1 MKQKKVKPGE
11 TGPAPNKVEE
21 DLSGLAALAEKAKK
35 ATDRA
40 TQMKKVRKVKK
51 GGYFCVC
58 GMPRRQCGIGPH
70 EWREY

>member
-1 MKQKKVKPGE
+1 MKQKKVTPGE
-11 TGPAPNKVEE
+11 TGPSNKVEE

-58 GMPRRQCGIGPH
+58 GKTRRQCGIGPH